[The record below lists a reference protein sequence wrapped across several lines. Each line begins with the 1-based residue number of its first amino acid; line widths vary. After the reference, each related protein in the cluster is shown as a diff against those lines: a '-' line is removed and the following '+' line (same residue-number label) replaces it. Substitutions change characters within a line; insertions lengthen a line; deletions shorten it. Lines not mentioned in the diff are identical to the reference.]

1 MHRDD
6 SLDALLIS
14 RVEATPGFAKWA
26 KKTGSTAAGAPPKGC
41 NGTGN
46 QIAVNIGYL
55 LKSHNTNKAQS
66 VETIIPAG

>member
-26 KKTGSTAAGAPPKGC
+26 KKTEAPRLECRQKGATALE
-41 NGTGN
+41 
-46 QIAVNIGYL
+46 I
-55 LKSHNTNKAQS
+55 KS
-66 VETIIPAG
+66 P